1 MTDFRCPGQDMRY
14 WKPEDIFTLKCPNC
28 ENEIEFFKDEPF
40 RICSSC
46 KAEVR
51 NPKINLGCAKWCKFA
66 KECLGP
72 LAGQLTDVASMCD
85 RLIAEMRKVFGDDRK
100 RIEHALQVLG
110 FAEELLKTESAD
122 PLVVKA
128 AAILHDIGIHEAE
141 RKYNSAAGNYQE
153 IEGPP
158 IAKKILEQLG
168 LRDEVTEHV
177 CRIIGSHHSA
187 KNIDT
192 PEFRIVWDADWLVNF
207 AEVYPDKDLESKRD
221 LISRIFKTVSGR
233 KKSLQIHTMGNF

>member
-1 MTDFRCPGQDMRY
+1 MADFRCPGQDMRY
-14 WKPEDIFTLKCPNC
+14 WKPDDIFILKCPHC
-28 ENEIEFFKDEPF
+28 DNEIEFFKDEPF
-40 RICSSC
+40 RICSAC

-72 LAGQLTDVASMCD
+72 LADQYTNVASMCD
-85 RLIAEMRKVFGDDRK
+85 RLIAEMKNVFGDDK
-100 RIEHALQVLG
+100 RRIDHALKVLD
-110 FAEELLKTESAD
+110 FAEQIMKTENAD

-158 IAKKILEQLG
+158 IAAKILEQLG
-168 LRDEVTEHV
+168 LRNEVIEHV

-187 KNIDT
+187 KDIDT
-192 PEFRIVWDADWLVNF
+192 PEFRIVWDADWLVNL
-207 AEVYPDKDLESKRD
+207 PDEFPAQEPAKTKE
-221 LISRIFKTVSGR
+221 LITRIFKTRSGLKLAEKLYL
-233 KKSLQIHTMGNF
+233 KK